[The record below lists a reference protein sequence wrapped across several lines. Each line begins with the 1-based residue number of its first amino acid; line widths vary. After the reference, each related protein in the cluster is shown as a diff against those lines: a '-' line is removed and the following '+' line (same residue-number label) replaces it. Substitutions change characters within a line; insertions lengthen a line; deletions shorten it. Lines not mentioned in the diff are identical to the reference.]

1 MIKAVFLDF
10 YGTLVRFDPPA
21 ESIQAQAC
29 AAHGL
34 QVDAQT
40 ILQAYTAADEYMAQE
55 NARSLVWRRPTA
67 QRDAFF
73 AEYECRLLAAAGHE
87 VPLTT
92 AASIWRQVNE
102 TPKGLWLY
110 EDALPTIHG
119 LREAGLTTGII
130 TNMDTDIGDILHGLG
145 IRELIDLWV
154 TSGETGSGKPHRQ
167 IFDAALAKAGVSP
180 AEALHV
186 GDHYE
191 GDFLGAKGAGL
202 HALFLSRS
210 PVDLANHDATVS
222 TLLEVIPYM
231 RRNGVLAAP

>member
-34 QVDAQT
+34 HVDPRA
-40 ILQAYTAADEYMAQE
+40 ILKAYPVADEYMAQE
-55 NARSLVWRRPTA
+55 NARSLVWRRPEA
-67 QRDAFF
+67 ERDAFF
-73 AEYECRLLAAAGHE
+73 AEYERRLLAAAGLD
-87 VPLTT
+87 VPLSTS
-92 AASIWRQVNE
+92 AGIWKQVNE

-110 EDALPTIHG
+110 DDALPTIHA
-119 LREAGLTTGII
+119 LREAGLTTGVI
-130 TNMDTDIGDILHGLG
+130 TNMDTDIGDTLHALG
-145 IRELIDLWV
+145 VRKLMDLWV
-154 TSGETGSGKPHRQ
+154 TSGEAGSGKPHRQ

-191 GDFLGAKGAGL
+191 GDFLGAKKAGL

-210 PVDLANHDATVS
+210 PVDAANHEATVS
-222 TLLEVIPYM
+222 TLLEVIPHM
-231 RRNGVLAAP
+231 RRKGLLSTS